1 MYCLI
6 APTRPVFRWV
16 VGGIPDN
23 DDDDDDDGEAD
34 LGVLMMW
41 VVMVGVVEPTWP
53 LSGCWFRAENL
64 ATPSLPHCM
73 RGIWGPDD

>member
-23 DDDDDDDGEAD
+23 DDDDDDGEAD

-53 LSGCWFRAENL
+53 RRSDDEA
-64 ATPSLPHCM
+64 SLGVLMMWVVLVGVVEPT
-73 RGIWGPDD
+73 WP